1 MRQNFNKSIL
11 IVGSGALVFGVI
23 TIIAGS
29 RVLLGGDPGYVVY
42 KPLVWFNTV
51 MGGVYLIAGVLA
63 LKNPRLGIFGAAV
76 ICILNLAALGALG
89 VLYSP
94 NGGIADMS
102 LKAMAFRSAVWLV
115 ILAVLVGS
123 VPQSH
128 SSSTPLKKLD
138 V

>member
-1 MRQNFNKSIL
+1 MA
-11 IVGSGALVFGVI
+11 SGALVFGVI

-29 RVLLGGDPGYVVY
+29 RVLLGVDPGYVVY

-51 MGGVYLIAGVLA
+51 MGGAYLIAGVLA
-63 LKNPRLGIFGAAV
+63 FRSPTLGAFGAAV
-76 ICILNLAALGALG
+76 ICVLNLVVLGTLG
-89 VLYSP
+89 ILYSP
-94 NGGIADMS
+94 NGGIAEMS

-115 ILAVLVGS
+115 ILVVLVWS
-123 VPQSH
+123 VPRGY